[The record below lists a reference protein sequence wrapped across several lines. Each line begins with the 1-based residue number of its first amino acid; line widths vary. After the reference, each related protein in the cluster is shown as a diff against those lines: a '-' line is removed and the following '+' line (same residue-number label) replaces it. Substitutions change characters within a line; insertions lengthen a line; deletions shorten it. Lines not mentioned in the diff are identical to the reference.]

1 MVVRD
6 RRAKMRWPD
15 GQMKR
20 GGHCFARTTTPG
32 LSLQSSMALRGPS
45 DPDIPLEAIPPFP
58 GSNPGAPASQCGLC
72 VVVSGCGKT
81 PDIPEY
87 FHHSLVNL
95 LEHRCSPFC
104 NFRFGVPETGSIWD
118 RDRFAEP
125 PIGCRARGWHHWRML
140 MGPSVLPNVIL
151 PVASLLLRH
160 VRRRRT
166 QPCGPPCRT
175 IQV

>member
-1 MVVRD
+1 MSVST
-6 RRAKMRWPD
+6 A
-15 GQMKR
+15 
-20 GGHCFARTTTPG
+20 
-32 LSLQSSMALRGPS
+32 
-45 DPDIPLEAIPPFP
+45 
-58 GSNPGAPASQCGLC
+58 
-72 VVVSGCGKT
+72 VVSSSGHAFF
-81 PDIPEY
+81 PSY

-125 PIGCRARGWHHWRML
+125 PIGCRARGWHHWRMV

-151 PVASLLLRH
+151 PVVSLLLRH

-166 QPCGPPCRT
+166 QPCGPPLPHHSGLIDREG
-175 IQV
+175 QRAGAGAVV